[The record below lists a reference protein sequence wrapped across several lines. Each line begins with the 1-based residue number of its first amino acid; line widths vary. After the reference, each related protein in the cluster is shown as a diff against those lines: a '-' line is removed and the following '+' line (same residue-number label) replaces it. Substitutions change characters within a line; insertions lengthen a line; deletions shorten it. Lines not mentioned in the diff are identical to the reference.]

1 MITHGFSAEV
11 KWENIYIHGEDYSD
25 IIMGCMRTAQ
35 GKVAKMVIK
44 HFSLI
49 SFPQI
54 PFLNLKSSGSYYSVN
69 FSGLTMM

>member
-1 MITHGFSAEV
+1 
-11 KWENIYIHGEDYSD
+11 
-25 IIMGCMRTAQ
+25 MGCMRTAQ